1 MPASRARS
9 ALGILAG
16 GGTLPIEVAEAV
28 VRDGRPVHIVGI
40 EGEADGAISRYPHT
54 WVNWGGIGGM
64 VAALRDNGC
73 AEIVIV
79 GRVRR
84 PNLIALRPDL
94 GFVASFPNLVR
105 FLWGGDDSV
114 LRRVV
119 RFFEA
124 KGFRVVG
131 VEDVAPHLLAPLGPL
146 GSVVPDA
153 SQKASI
159 ARAFGAIRALGPFD
173 VGQAVVVAG
182 DRIIA
187 VEGAGGTDQMLDTIE
202 VGTALGSGARAVLV
216 KGPKPGQEMRVD
228 LPTIG
233 PETVSKS
240 AALRLAGIV
249 VPKGRAIVLEREE
262 VARRADAAGM
272 FVAGVESPAESTPE
286 PVVAVTPDD
295 TSDLIVLGRNHPSA
309 EDWKD
314 VALGRLLL
322 VAMKAEGAGYSAV
335 IARQYVLAVEGQEAT
350 VAVVRRTGKL
360 KQWGRRLMRRRV
372 GVLVVRDQ
380 DNRRSGI
387 ESHPPF
393 GPLVE
398 DRVFRA
404 AAEAGIA
411 GIACTESPIPSGLAV
426 DAVRRADAAG
436 LFLVGAKGLGMTSA
450 SKGSMVSEVGWGEA
464 EVRPLKLFLVAGEH
478 SGDAL
483 GGKLMS
489 ALAALHGGPV
499 GFAGVGGGHM
509 EAEGLQSLF
518 PLAEVAVMGPLS
530 ILKRLPR
537 IARRIFQVVDAAV
550 AARPDAVVIIDSP
563 EFTHPIA
570 HRIRKRAPDIP
581 IIDYVSPSVWAWRP
595 GRARA
600 MRPYVDHVLGLL
612 PFEPEAHARLDGP
625 PCSYVGHPLVERAE
639 WLRALD
645 PVPLADRLG
654 IAAGEPVLVVLPGSR
669 SSEVGRLM
677 GPFGETIRLLRAQGV
692 APHLLLPTVPHLKAD
707 IERAAALWDA
717 PVHILEGEE
726 DKFRAF
732 KLARAALAASGTVTL
747 ELGLAGTPMVVAY
760 KVEPLASLARYL
772 ISTETVVLTNLVLGE
787 KAIPELLQENCTPE
801 KLAAALAPLIAD
813 TPERARQVAALA
825 RVPVRLALS
834 SGTPSE
840 AAARIVLDYAIRG
853 RSAGSG

>member
-1 MPASRARS
+1 MARS

-28 VRDGRPVHIVGI
+28 ARDGRPVHIVGI
-40 EGEADGAISRYPHT
+40 EGEADAGIARFPHT

-64 VAALRDNGC
+64 VAALRNNGC
-73 AEIVIV
+73 AEMVIV

-84 PNLIALRPDL
+84 PNLMGLRPDL
-94 GFVASFPNLVR
+94 GFVVSFPNLLR

-153 SQKASI
+153 SQTASI
-159 ARAFGAIRALGPFD
+159 ARAFGTIRSLGPFD
-173 VGQAVVVAG
+173 VGQGVVVAG
-182 DRIIA
+182 DRIVAI
-187 VEGAGGTDQMLDTIE
+187 EGAGGTDAMLDAIE
-202 VGTALGSGARAVLV
+202 VGTAIGSGARAVLV

-272 FVAGVESPAESTPE
+272 FVVGVDAPAE
-286 PVVAVTPDD
+286 PVQKPITVVTPDEA
-295 TSDLIVLGRNHPSA
+295 SDLVVLGHKRPSA

-314 VALGRLLL
+314 IALGRRLLA
-322 VAMKAEGAGYSAV
+322 AMKAECAGYSAV
-335 IARQYVLAVEGQEAT
+335 VARQYVLGVEGQEST

-360 KQWGRRLMRRRV
+360 RQWGRRLMRGRV

-380 DNRRSGI
+380 DYRRSELDGHAP
-387 ESHPPF
+387 S
-393 GPLVE
+393 GPLLE
-398 DRVFRA
+398 DRLFRA
-404 AAEAGIA
+404 AADAGIA
-411 GIACTESPIPSGLAV
+411 GIACTESAIPFGLAA
-426 DAVRRADAAG
+426 DAARRADAAG
-436 LFLVGAKGLGMTSA
+436 LFLVTPRDAARTGMVA
-450 SKGSMVSEVGWGEA
+450 SGTGRAEA

-489 ALAALHGGPV
+489 ALTALHGGRV
-499 GFAGVGGGHM
+499 SFAGVGGENM
-509 EAEGLQSLF
+509 EAQGLHSLF

-550 AARPDAVVIIDSP
+550 AAKPDAVVIIDSP

-570 HRIRKRAPDIP
+570 HRIRKRAPEIP

-595 GRARA
+595 GRARV
-600 MRPYVDHVLGLL
+600 MRPYVDHVLALL
-612 PFEPEAHARLDGP
+612 PFEPEAHARLGGP

-645 PVPLADRLG
+645 PGPLADRLG
-654 IAAGEPVLVVLPGSR
+654 IAANEPALVVLPGSR

-677 GPFGETIRLLRAQGV
+677 GPFGETIRLLRAQGITL
-692 APHLLLPTVPHLKAD
+692 HLLLPTVPHLKAD
-707 IERAAALWDA
+707 IERAAAAWDT
-717 PVHILEGEE
+717 PVNILQGDE

-787 KAIPELLQENCTPE
+787 KVIPELLQENCTPE
-801 KLAAALAPLIAD
+801 SLAAMLAPLLSD
-813 TPERARQVAALA
+813 TPERARQIAALS
-825 RVPVRLALS
+825 RVPVRLALP

-840 AAARIVLDYAIRG
+840 AAARIVLDYAAKG
-853 RSAGSG
+853 RLAGSR